1 MIEPMPRYVR
11 PDVPTSLEAAIDA
24 FGGNHAKVAVLG
36 FLAEHGPATAAE
48 VAEGTGLGRPTVKAH
63 LYQLADTGTVTA
75 DPPKSLRV
83 EDRLGKRV
91 RYAIVRE
98 EIVKHYE
105 ALGRALKLLE

>member
-1 MIEPMPRYVR
+1 M
-11 PDVPTSLEAAIDA
+11 
-24 FGGNHAKVAVLG
+24 
-36 FLAEHGPATAAE
+36 
-48 VAEGTGLGRPTVKAH
+48 
-63 LYQLADTGTVTA
+63 YQLADTGTVTA